1 MWWAFWDTDERGEQS
16 AEAVCP
22 PLLYCCYC
30 LFRDYKNAVAS
41 KHTSSPSLSLPPFSV
56 CRPFSAVLY
65 RLRTLSG
72 TGTTSLLPNWT
83 DQEEWPSLS
92 PLFCLLLR
100 KSWTVLKTEFN
111 NNLLGSCWFFRL
123 NLPPFRSVPFL
134 SYGSEGECKR
144 SDSSVFW
151 QDILP
156 LPPFFLS
163 PFVPSLECC
172 TLVLVVSLYAVLC
185 VKLRIE

>member
-92 PLFCLLLR
+92 LAYFACYSESRGRCWKLN
-100 KSWTVLKTEFN
+100 STTTYSEVV
-111 NNLLGSCWFFRL
+111 GSFGWIS
-123 NLPPFRSVPFL
+123 PRSVPFRSL
-134 SYGSEGECKR
+134 VMGRKGSAKEVTVPC
-144 SDSSVFW
+144 SDRIFSPSPPSFF
-151 QDILP
+151 P
-156 LPPFFLS
+156 LLFLRWS
-163 PFVPSLECC
+163 
-172 TLVLVVSLYAVLC
+172 AVLWC
-185 VKLRIE
+185 SLCLFMLFSVWS